1 MLPHRLCLQFFDV
14 HLGRVEFSLM
24 LIQLVWDTL
33 EHSEFLVTVSKTN
46 ANHVTTVVD
55 RGELGLGRAL
65 LEHV

>member
-1 MLPHRLCLQFFDV
+1 MLPHRLCSQVFDV
-14 HLGRVEFSLM
+14 HLGRVEFSWM

-55 RGELGLGRAL
+55 LGELGLGRAL